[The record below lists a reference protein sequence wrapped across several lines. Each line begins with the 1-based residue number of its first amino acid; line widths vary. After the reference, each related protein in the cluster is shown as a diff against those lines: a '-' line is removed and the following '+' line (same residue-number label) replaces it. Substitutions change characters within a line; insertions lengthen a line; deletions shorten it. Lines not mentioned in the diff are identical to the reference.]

1 MKSILILIGLFILSG
16 CSSVELTQQGGMVR
30 QIQPDWATKCE
41 FLGVVEGSYSI
52 GWDVGEDRRAS
63 LNKIRNR
70 VAERGG
76 NAFVITDISSSASRT
91 SIQADA
97 YKCP

>member
-1 MKSILILIGLFILSG
+1 MKRLFFTILVLCLAG

-30 QIQPDWATKCE
+30 QIQPDWSTKCE

-52 GWDVGEDRRAS
+52 GWDVVEDRRAS